1 MMPSLRG
8 ERSGGKR
15 GRVAQGHTPFVA
27 AVETNDEG
35 HPLRMKHTV
44 VEGIHVSD
52 VAALAHQYLGAGTR
66 VVSGGLACF
75 GSVTAAAC
83 ANEPVVVG
91 SANTAVER
99 PEFRCRRRFS
109 ATSRAPCAASTTRFG
124 PSMLSA
130 ISRSSSTDTIV
141 ISTRP

>member
-1 MMPSLRG
+1 MMPNVGG

-15 GRVAQGHTPFVA
+15 GRVAQGDTAFVA
-27 AVETNDEG
+27 AVGTNDEG
-35 HPLRMKHTV
+35 HPLRMRHTV
-44 VEGIHVSD
+44 VEDIHVSH
-52 VAALAHQYLGAGTR
+52 VATLAHQYLGTGTR
-66 VVSGGLACF
+66 VVSAGLDCF

-83 ANEPVVVG
+83 ANEPVVVS

-109 ATSRAPCAASTTRFG
+109 ATSRAPRVASTARSG

-130 ISRSSSTDTIV
+130 ISRSSSTGTIV
-141 ISTRP
+141 VPTRP